1 MVRAVYWTIIVILL
15 GSIFY
20 FVAPLLQSP
29 EVVVPQPLDF
39 PREPERA
46 NRLVQH
52 IVDQKLAAEPLA
64 VRRQLAVAITEEA
77 QLAGYDPLLVL
88 SLIEV
93 ESHFRL
99 DAVSEKGAMGL
110 MQIRPQTLEY
120 LARRANLKLPLQE
133 IQADPALC
141 VRLGV
146 RYLRDLHERFGDF
159 DLALMAYNAGPGRI
173 RMAQEKRKLST
184 YERYPREIKRVFAR
198 MRRTHG
204 QEEDWA
210 FAQRNVGSHVG
221 GHVGNRTELH

>member
-1 MVRAVYWTIIVILL
+1 VRVVYWTVIAALL
-15 GSIFY
+15 GSIF
-20 FVAPLLQSP
+20 FFFAPVLRP
-29 EVVVPQPLDF
+29 PVVPKLPDF

-46 NRLVQH
+46 NRLVQQ
-52 IVDQKLAAEPLA
+52 ILDEKLSTEPLA

-88 SLIEV
+88 ALIEV

-110 MQIRPQTLEY
+110 MQIRPQTLDY
-120 LARRANLKLPLQE
+120 LAQRASLKLPLQE

-159 DLALMAYNAGPGRI
+159 DLALMAYNAGPRRI
-173 RMAQEKRKLST
+173 RMAQASRKISVYEK
-184 YERYPREIKRVFAR
+184 YPREIKRVFAR
-198 MRRTHG
+198 MRRSHG
-204 QEEDWA
+204 QEGDWA
-210 FAQRNVGSHVG
+210 FAQRNVDGRVD
-221 GHVGNRTELH
+221 VQ

>member
-1 MVRAVYWTIIVILL
+1 MRFVYWTVVVVLL
-15 GSIFY
+15 GSVFY
-20 FVAPLLQSP
+20 FVAPVLKAP
-29 EVVVPQPLDF
+29 VVPELPDF

-46 NRLVQH
+46 HRLVHH
-52 IVDQKLAAEPLA
+52 ILDEKLSAEPLA
-64 VRRQLAVAITEEA
+64 FRRRLAAAITEEA

-88 SLIEV
+88 ALIEV
-93 ESHFRL
+93 ESHFKL

-133 IQADPALC
+133 IQADPTLC
-141 VRLGV
+141 VRLGL

-159 DLALMAYNAGPGRI
+159 DLALMAYNAGPRRI
-173 RMAQEKRKLST
+173 RMAQESRKLSV
-184 YERYPREIKRVFAR
+184 YEKYPREIKRVFAR

-210 FAQRNVGSHVG
+210 FAQRNVGLRNVDG
-221 GHVGNRTELH
+221 RAELQ